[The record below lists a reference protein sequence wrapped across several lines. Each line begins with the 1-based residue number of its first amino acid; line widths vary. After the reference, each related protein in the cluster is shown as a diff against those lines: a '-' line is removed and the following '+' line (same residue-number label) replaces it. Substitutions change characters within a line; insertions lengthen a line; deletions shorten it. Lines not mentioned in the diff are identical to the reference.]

1 MGGKE
6 GGGMS
11 IGRIRNWGLGRDVE
25 SIRVHVGHCQLCY
38 PAVRS
43 VKCPTQCREH
53 RPMSDVSAGTL
64 IPGQGYTG
72 YSNVQQQAPEVYS
85 ATNRTFK
92 SHIWNGELHTTK

>member
-1 MGGKE
+1 M
-6 GGGMS
+6 
-11 IGRIRNWGLGRDVE
+11 E
-25 SIRVHVGHCQLCY
+25 SIRIHVGHCQLRY

-72 YSNVQQQAPEVYS
+72 YGNVQQQAPEVNS

-92 SHIWNGELHTTK
+92 SHI